1 MSSDPLLETITGNL
15 AKNLNRTKD
24 AEQNIQ
30 TVRAEFV
37 GKPVVCH
44 ELVRQIIYLRRGI
57 DTSKNTV
64 RFFELW
70 ETYHET
76 LLKELD
82 TRWLL
87 SVVDTA
93 IDVGDDQE
101 SAVAMNISQCINQC
115 NIHTSLLVNAVDGR
129 LDGNKLQ
136 REMKMPTWDGMI
148 TVDVPNGDMI
158 HNLMN
163 RMDKVIATEPW
174 LNDIWQEL
182 KNRLRTQENLPM
194 NIICKMS
201 RVEHQR
207 QYFK

>member
-1 MSSDPLLETITGNL
+1 MDPLLEIIDGTP
-15 AKNLNRTKD
+15 AKNLNRLANTDK
-24 AEQNIQ
+24 NIEA
-30 TVRAEFV
+30 VKAEFV

-44 ELVRQIIYLRRGI
+44 ELIKQIILLRRGI
-57 DTSKNTV
+57 DTDINTE
-64 RFFELW
+64 RFFDLW

-93 IDVGDDQE
+93 VDVGDDQE

-148 TVDVPNGDMI
+148 TVDVPTGDMI
-158 HNLMN
+158 HNMMI

-174 LNDIWQEL
+174 LNDIWTEL
-182 KNRLRTQENLPM
+182 KNRLRTQENLPL

-207 QYFK
+207 LYFK

>member
-1 MSSDPLLETITGNL
+1 MDPLLEIIDGTP
-15 AKNLNRTKD
+15 AKNLNRLANTDK
-24 AEQNIQ
+24 NIEA
-30 TVRAEFV
+30 VKAEFV
-37 GKPVVCH
+37 GKSVVCH
-44 ELVRQIIYLRRGI
+44 ELVKQIILLRRGI
-57 DTSKNTV
+57 DTDINTE
-64 RFFELW
+64 RFFDLW

-93 IDVGDDQE
+93 VDVGDDQE

-148 TVDVPNGDMI
+148 TVDVPTGDMI
-158 HNLMN
+158 HNMMI

-174 LNDIWQEL
+174 LNDIWTEL
-182 KNRLRTQENLPM
+182 KNRLRTQENLPL

-207 QYFK
+207 LYFK

>member
-1 MSSDPLLETITGNL
+1 MDPLLEIIDGKP
-15 AKNLNRTKD
+15 AKNLNRLANTDK
-24 AEQNIQ
+24 NIEA
-30 TVRAEFV
+30 VKAEFV

-44 ELVRQIIYLRRGI
+44 ELIKQIILLRRGI
-57 DTSKNTV
+57 DTDINTE
-64 RFFELW
+64 RFFDLW

-93 IDVGDDQE
+93 VDVGDDQE

-148 TVDVPNGDMI
+148 TVDVPTGDMI
-158 HNLMN
+158 HNMMI

-174 LNDIWQEL
+174 LNDIWTEL
-182 KNRLRTQENLPM
+182 KNRLRTQENLPL

-207 QYFK
+207 LYFK

>member
-1 MSSDPLLETITGNL
+1 MDPLLEIIDGTP
-15 AKNLNRTKD
+15 AKNLNRLANTDK
-24 AEQNIQ
+24 NIEA
-30 TVRAEFV
+30 VKAEFV
-37 GKPVVCH
+37 GKSVVCH
-44 ELVRQIIYLRRGI
+44 ELIKQIILLRRGI
-57 DTSKNTV
+57 DTDTNTE

-93 IDVGDDQE
+93 VDVGDDQE

-148 TVDVPNGDMI
+148 TVDVPTGDMI
-158 HNLMN
+158 HNMMI

-174 LNDIWQEL
+174 LNDIWTEL
-182 KNRLRTQENLPM
+182 KNRLRTQENLPL

-207 QYFK
+207 LYFK

>member
-1 MSSDPLLETITGNL
+1 MDPLLEIIDGKP
-15 AKNLNRTKD
+15 AKNLNRLANTDK
-24 AEQNIQ
+24 NIEA
-30 TVRAEFV
+30 VKAEFV

-44 ELVRQIIYLRRGI
+44 ELVKQIILLRRGI
-57 DTSKNTV
+57 DTDTNTE

-93 IDVGDDQE
+93 VDVGDDQE

-148 TVDVPNGDMI
+148 TVDVPTGDMI
-158 HNLMN
+158 HNMMI

-174 LNDIWQEL
+174 LNDIWTEL
-182 KNRLRTQENLPM
+182 KNRLRTQENLPL

-207 QYFK
+207 LYFK

>member
-1 MSSDPLLETITGNL
+1 MDPLLEIIDGTP
-15 AKNLNRTKD
+15 AKNLNRLANTDK
-24 AEQNIQ
+24 NIEA
-30 TVRAEFV
+30 VKAEFV

-44 ELVRQIIYLRRGI
+44 ELVKQIILLRRGI
-57 DTSKNTV
+57 DTDINTE
-64 RFFELW
+64 RFFDLW

-93 IDVGDDQE
+93 VDVGDDQE

-148 TVDVPNGDMI
+148 TVDVPTGDMI
-158 HNLMN
+158 HNMMI

-174 LNDIWQEL
+174 LNDIWTEL
-182 KNRLRTQENLPM
+182 KNRLRTQENLPL

-207 QYFK
+207 LYFK

>member
-1 MSSDPLLETITGNL
+1 MDPLLEIIDGTP
-15 AKNLNRTKD
+15 AKNLNRLANTDK
-24 AEQNIQ
+24 NIEA
-30 TVRAEFV
+30 VKAEFV

-44 ELVRQIIYLRRGI
+44 ELVKQIILLRRGI
-57 DTSKNTV
+57 DTDTNTE
-64 RFFELW
+64 RFFDLW

-93 IDVGDDQE
+93 VDVGDDQE

-148 TVDVPNGDMI
+148 TVDVPTGDMI
-158 HNLMN
+158 HNMMI

-174 LNDIWQEL
+174 LNDIWTEL
-182 KNRLRTQENLPM
+182 KNRLRTQENLPL

-207 QYFK
+207 LYFK

>member
-1 MSSDPLLETITGNL
+1 MSSDPLLEIITGNL
-15 AKNLNRTKD
+15 AKNLNRKMDT
-24 AEQNIQ
+24 EQNIQ

-44 ELVRQIIYLRRGI
+44 ELVKQIIYLRRGI
-57 DTSKNTV
+57 DTEANTE
-64 RFFELW
+64 RFFDLW

-129 LDGNKLQ
+129 LDVNKLQ

>member
-1 MSSDPLLETITGNL
+1 MDPLLEIIDGTP
-15 AKNLNRTKD
+15 AKNLNRLANTDK
-24 AEQNIQ
+24 NIEA
-30 TVRAEFV
+30 VKAEFV
-37 GKPVVCH
+37 GKSVVCH
-44 ELVRQIIYLRRGI
+44 ELVKQIILLRRGI
-57 DTSKNTV
+57 DTDINTE
-64 RFFELW
+64 RFFDLW

-93 IDVGDDQE
+93 VDVGDDQE

-148 TVDVPNGDMI
+148 TVDVPTGDMI
-158 HNLMN
+158 HNMMI

-174 LNDIWQEL
+174 LNDIWIEL
-182 KNRLRTQENLPM
+182 KNRLRTQENLPL

-207 QYFK
+207 LYFK

>member
-1 MSSDPLLETITGNL
+1 MDPLLEIIDGKP
-15 AKNLNRTKD
+15 AKNLNRLANTDK
-24 AEQNIQ
+24 NIEA
-30 TVRAEFV
+30 VKAEFV
-37 GKPVVCH
+37 GKSVVCH
-44 ELVRQIIYLRRGI
+44 ELIKQIILLRRGI
-57 DTSKNTV
+57 DTDINTE
-64 RFFELW
+64 RFFDLW

-93 IDVGDDQE
+93 VDVGDDQE

-148 TVDVPNGDMI
+148 TVDVPTGDMI
-158 HNLMN
+158 HNMMI

-174 LNDIWQEL
+174 LNDIWIEL
-182 KNRLRTQENLPM
+182 KNRLRTQENLPL

-207 QYFK
+207 LYFK

>member
-15 AKNLNRTKD
+15 AKNLNRKKD

-64 RFFELW
+64 KFFELW

-148 TVDVPNGDMI
+148 TVDVPTGDMI
-158 HNLMN
+158 HNMMI

-174 LNDIWQEL
+174 LNDIWIEL
-182 KNRLRTQENLPM
+182 KNRLCAQENLPM
-194 NIICKMS
+194 NILCKFS
-201 RVEHQR
+201 RFEHQR
-207 QYFK
+207 KYFK

>member
-1 MSSDPLLETITGNL
+1 MDPLLEIIDGTP
-15 AKNLNRTKD
+15 AKNLNRLANTDK
-24 AEQNIQ
+24 NIEA
-30 TVRAEFV
+30 VKAEFV
-37 GKPVVCH
+37 GKSVVCH
-44 ELVRQIIYLRRGI
+44 ELVKQIILLRRGI
-57 DTSKNTV
+57 DTDTNTE
-64 RFFELW
+64 RFFDLW

-93 IDVGDDQE
+93 VDVGDDQE

-148 TVDVPNGDMI
+148 TVDVPTGDMI
-158 HNLMN
+158 HNMMI

-174 LNDIWQEL
+174 LNDIWTEL
-182 KNRLRTQENLPM
+182 KNRLRTQENLPL

-207 QYFK
+207 LYFK

>member
-1 MSSDPLLETITGNL
+1 MSSDPLLERITGNL
-15 AKNLNRTKD
+15 AKNLNRKKD

-57 DTSKNTV
+57 DTPTNTV
-64 RFFELW
+64 KFFELW

-115 NIHTSLLVNAVDGR
+115 NIHTSLLINAVDGR

-148 TVDVPNGDMI
+148 TVDVPTGDMI
-158 HNLMN
+158 HNMMI

-182 KNRLRTQENLPM
+182 KNRLRTQENLPL
-194 NIICKMS
+194 NILCKYS
-201 RVEHQR
+201 RFDNQR
-207 QYFK
+207 KYFK

>member
-1 MSSDPLLETITGNL
+1 MDPLLEIIDGKP
-15 AKNLNRTKD
+15 AKNLNRLANTDK
-24 AEQNIQ
+24 NIEA
-30 TVRAEFV
+30 VKAEFV

-44 ELVRQIIYLRRGI
+44 ELIKQIILLRRGI
-57 DTSKNTV
+57 DTDTNTE

-93 IDVGDDQE
+93 VDVGDDQE

-148 TVDVPNGDMI
+148 TVDVPTGDMI
-158 HNLMN
+158 HNMMI

-174 LNDIWQEL
+174 LNDIWTEL
-182 KNRLRTQENLPM
+182 KNRLRTQENLPL
-194 NIICKMS
+194 NIICKVS

-207 QYFK
+207 LYFK

>member
-1 MSSDPLLETITGNL
+1 MDPLLEIIDGKP
-15 AKNLNRTKD
+15 AKNLNRLANTDK
-24 AEQNIQ
+24 NIEA
-30 TVRAEFV
+30 VKAEFV

-44 ELVRQIIYLRRGI
+44 ELIKQIILLRRGI
-57 DTSKNTV
+57 DTDTNTE
-64 RFFELW
+64 RFFDLW

-93 IDVGDDQE
+93 VDVGDDQE

-148 TVDVPNGDMI
+148 TVDVPTGDMI
-158 HNLMN
+158 HNMMI

-174 LNDIWQEL
+174 LNDIWTEL
-182 KNRLRTQENLPM
+182 KNRLRTQENLPL

-207 QYFK
+207 LYFK

>member
-1 MSSDPLLETITGNL
+1 MDPLLEIIDGTP
-15 AKNLNRTKD
+15 AKNLNRLANTDK
-24 AEQNIQ
+24 NIEA
-30 TVRAEFV
+30 VKAEFV

-44 ELVRQIIYLRRGI
+44 ELIKQIILLRRGI
-57 DTSKNTV
+57 DTDTNTE
-64 RFFELW
+64 RFFDLW

-93 IDVGDDQE
+93 VDVGDDQE

-148 TVDVPNGDMI
+148 TVDVPTGDMI
-158 HNLMN
+158 HNMMI

-174 LNDIWQEL
+174 LNDIWTEL
-182 KNRLRTQENLPM
+182 KNRLRTQENLPL

-207 QYFK
+207 LYFK

>member
-15 AKNLNRTKD
+15 AKNLNRKKD

-101 SAVAMNISQCINQC
+101 SAIAMNISQCINQC

-148 TVDVPNGDMI
+148 TVDVPTGDMI
-158 HNLMN
+158 HNMMI

-174 LNDIWQEL
+174 LNDIWTEL
-182 KNRLRTQENLPM
+182 KNRLRTQENLPL

-207 QYFK
+207 LYFK

>member
-1 MSSDPLLETITGNL
+1 MDPLLEIIDGKP
-15 AKNLNRTKD
+15 AKNLNRLANTDK
-24 AEQNIQ
+24 NIEA
-30 TVRAEFV
+30 VKAEFV
-37 GKPVVCH
+37 GKSVVCH
-44 ELVRQIIYLRRGI
+44 ELVKQIILLRRGI
-57 DTSKNTV
+57 DTDINTE
-64 RFFELW
+64 RFFDLW

-93 IDVGDDQE
+93 VDVGDDQE

-148 TVDVPNGDMI
+148 TVDVPTGDMI
-158 HNLMN
+158 HNMMI

-174 LNDIWQEL
+174 LNDIWTEL
-182 KNRLRTQENLPM
+182 KNRLRTQENLPL

-207 QYFK
+207 LYFK

>member
-1 MSSDPLLETITGNL
+1 MSSDPLLEIITGDL
-15 AKNLNRTKD
+15 AKNLNRKMDT
-24 AEQNIQ
+24 EQNIQ
-30 TVRAEFV
+30 TVRDEFV

-44 ELVRQIIYLRRGI
+44 ELVKQIIYLRRGI
-57 DTSKNTV
+57 DTEANTE
-64 RFFELW
+64 RFFDLW

-82 TRWLL
+82 ARWLL

-115 NIHTSLLVNAVDGR
+115 NIHTSLLINCVDGR
-129 LDGNKLQ
+129 LDVNKLQ

-148 TVDVPNGDMI
+148 TADVPNGDMI

-194 NIICKMS
+194 NIICMMS
-201 RVEHQR
+201 RVEQQR

>member
-1 MSSDPLLETITGNL
+1 MDPLLEIIDGKP
-15 AKNLNRTKD
+15 AKNLNRLANTDK
-24 AEQNIQ
+24 NIEA
-30 TVRAEFV
+30 VKAEFV

-44 ELVRQIIYLRRGI
+44 ELIKQIILLRRGI
-57 DTSKNTV
+57 DTDTNTE

-93 IDVGDDQE
+93 VDVGDDQE

-148 TVDVPNGDMI
+148 TVDVPTGDMI
-158 HNLMN
+158 HNMMI

-174 LNDIWQEL
+174 LNDIWTEL
-182 KNRLRTQENLPM
+182 KNRLRTQENLPL

-207 QYFK
+207 LYFK

>member
-1 MSSDPLLETITGNL
+1 MDPLLEIIDGKP
-15 AKNLNRTKD
+15 AKNLNWLATTDK
-24 AEQNIQ
+24 NIEE
-30 TVRAEFV
+30 VKADFV

-44 ELVRQIIYLRRGI
+44 ELIKQIILLRRGI
-57 DTSKNTV
+57 DTDINTE
-64 RFFELW
+64 RFFDLW

-93 IDVGDDQE
+93 VDVGDDQE

-148 TVDVPNGDMI
+148 TVDVPTGDMI
-158 HNLMN
+158 HNMMI

-174 LNDIWQEL
+174 LNDIWTEL
-182 KNRLRTQENLPM
+182 KNRLRTQENLPL

-207 QYFK
+207 LYFKW